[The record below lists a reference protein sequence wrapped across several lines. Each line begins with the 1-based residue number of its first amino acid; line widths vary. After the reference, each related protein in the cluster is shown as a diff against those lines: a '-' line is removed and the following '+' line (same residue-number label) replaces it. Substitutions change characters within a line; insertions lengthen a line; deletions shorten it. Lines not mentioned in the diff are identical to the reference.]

1 VCTVLPIIHKKRR
14 GVNPSCYTLVQLLK
28 VDQSILVNVFYNRT
42 SMLLP
47 YILVDNMM
55 VVCYHY
61 PYHRSDIDS
70 PYHLL

>member
-1 VCTVLPIIHKKRR
+1 MCTVLPIIHKKRR

-28 VDQSILVNVFYNRT
+28 VDQSILASVFYSKT

-47 YILVDNMM
+47 YILVGNMT
-55 VVCYHY
+55 VVCYRY
-61 PYHRSDIDS
+61 PYHQSDIDN